1 MPAAHATHAPL
12 DTRRFAAHAAADAR
26 FSVIVCLVTAL
37 CPAAC
42 PAEISTLDT
51 LVRSAGAVHV
61 NVFVPEAPEFA
72 YCCAVAP
79 HDFAVNP
86 AMVVAVPALACA
98 NAADA
103 KPVSV
108 IVIESFGPYVDA
120 LAVTNDP
127 TLGVAPMIDVFV
139 MMSAPD
145 TFRSQPTLFG
155 AARAATAS
163 DKHPSAVSARRARDD
178 ARVDARMPTRAS
190 RGDAEGSERDAMPEG
205 TVFIG
210 NIPYDATET
219 SLRDVFGEVGPVREL
234 RLVADRDTGKLKGYG
249 FVEFDDYATAMS
261 AVRNVNGREYNG
273 RQLRVDHAETM
284 KGEGGGGGAGGAGGG
299 NANANAAAPGR
310 LRADAPVGQ
319 AMAKH
324 ANQMGMRHAFEGATS
339 ATGAAM
345 DLLTKR
351 VADLTPTQ
359 MYEIMSQMKQMT
371 ESDPAQARTLL
382 IQNPQLSLALFQA
395 QLVLG
400 MVKPPSGGAAP
411 APAPAPHLVGQQA
424 SRMRAAPPP
433 PPPVRAVVPPPPAPP
448 VAVAQ
453 PPMDQQQAL
462 LRQVLGM
469 TPEQIAV
476 LPPDQRAQVE
486 YLRQLAAQQG
496 MVRRANA
503 RCDASA
509 RDARDVIFLFSKCTS
524 SN

>member
-1 MPAAHATHAPL
+1 M
-12 DTRRFAAHAAADAR
+12 
-26 FSVIVCLVTAL
+26 IVCLVTAP
-37 CPAAC
+37 CPAAY

-72 YCCAVAP
+72 YCCAVPP

-86 AMVVAVPALACA
+86 EMVVAVPALACA

-127 TLGVAPMIDVFV
+127 TLGVAPIIVAFV
-139 MMSAPD
+139 MMSTPD
-145 TFRSQPTLFG
+145 TFRSQPTLSG

-163 DKHPSAVSARRARDD
+163 DKRARKTAAPSARA
-178 ARVDARMPTRAS
+178 
-190 RGDAEGSERDAMPEG
+190 RGDATTRACRRERREVTSRASKSDAMPEG

-284 KGEGGGGGAGGAGGG
+284 KGEGGGGGAGGAGGGNG

>member
-1 MPAAHATHAPL
+1 
-12 DTRRFAAHAAADAR
+12 
-26 FSVIVCLVTAL
+26 
-37 CPAAC
+37 
-42 PAEISTLDT
+42 
-51 LVRSAGAVHV
+51 
-61 NVFVPEAPEFA
+61 
-72 YCCAVAP
+72 
-79 HDFAVNP
+79 
-86 AMVVAVPALACA
+86 
-98 NAADA
+98 
-103 KPVSV
+103 
-108 IVIESFGPYVDA
+108 
-120 LAVTNDP
+120 
-127 TLGVAPMIDVFV
+127 
-139 MMSAPD
+139 
-145 TFRSQPTLFG
+145 
-155 AARAATAS
+155 
-163 DKHPSAVSARRARDD
+163 
-178 ARVDARMPTRAS
+178 
-190 RGDAEGSERDAMPEG
+190 MPEG

-299 NANANAAAPGR
+299 NGNANANTAAPGR

-424 SRMRAAPPP
+424 SRMRTAPPP

-462 LRQVLGM
+462 LRQVLAM
-469 TPEQIAV
+469 TPQQIAV

-496 MVRRANA
+496 MVRRANT
-503 RCDASA
+503 RCDVST